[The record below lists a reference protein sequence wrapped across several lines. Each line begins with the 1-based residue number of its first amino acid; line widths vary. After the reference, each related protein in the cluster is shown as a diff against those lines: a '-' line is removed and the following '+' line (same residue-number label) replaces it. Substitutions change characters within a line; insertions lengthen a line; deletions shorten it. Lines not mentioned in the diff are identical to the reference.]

1 MRKPAGNSLRLS
13 CVKITGNL
21 FTVYA
26 NCARNLDVTTMSVQ
40 RWPATFLW
48 LLAIFLVHDY
58 AAAMVGIIDHPRPKT
73 KCTGTFNDHNVNYDE
88 SFEIKPGE
96 EELYLSWE
104 EAWPRTGRRVGRL
117 LPANVKISQ
126 NMRSNFVKLMSIP
139 KPRSSSKHR
148 SKRKIFDGD
157 NRHPIPLRTFG
168 HRFPFTSVVK
178 LSTGCTGTL
187 VSPKHVLTAA
197 HCIHNQSDYVEG
209 FNELKVGL
217 LPNLKVS
224 RKLVWIRVN
233 ESFLPNGWL
242 MGNPNIASRFDYALL
257 ELEQTHKKPFFE
269 LAISEGRTRSIIH
282 FTAYEDDKP
291 ANTLW
296 YRYAQFFAC
305 SILTHIACEFASI
318 VQCIRD
324 GRYQLF

>member
-1 MRKPAGNSLRLS
+1 MP
-13 CVKITGNL
+13 
-21 FTVYA
+21 
-26 NCARNLDVTTMSVQ
+26 VQ
-40 RWPATFLW
+40 NWRATFL
-48 LLAIFLVHDY
+48 LLFVVFLVQDY
-58 AAAMVGIIDHPRPKT
+58 TAAVRDDLSFLVVDPRPKT

-88 SFEIKPGE
+88 SFEVKPGE
-96 EELYLSWE
+96 EEMYMSWE

-117 LPANVKISQ
+117 LASNVNITEKNRAILEQLLS
-126 NMRSNFVKLMSIP
+126 KL
-139 KPRSSSKHR
+139 KLRRNSKNR
-148 SKRKIFDGD
+148 SKRKIFYGD
-157 NRHPIPLRTFG
+157 NRYPIPLRTFG
-168 HRFPFTSVVK
+168 NRFPFTSVVK

-209 FNELKVGL
+209 FNNLMVGL

-257 ELEQTHKKPFFE
+257 ELERTHKKPFFE

-291 ANTLW
+291 ANSLW
-296 YRYAQFFAC
+296 YRYVTIF
-305 SILTHIACEFASI
+305 
-318 VQCIRD
+318 
-324 GRYQLF
+324 LFNSLLVLPLKHGVIHNMRIC